1 MTGIPLLIT
10 FVIAIILMIFMISK
24 LNIHPF
30 LSILSISLVFGLI
43 AGIPL
48 VDQTL
53 EDGTVVK
60 GIASVIGEG
69 FSGAFTSIGIVIIL
83 GTIIGS
89 LLEQTGAAIKLAD
102 MVVNL
107 IGEKRPS
114 LAMLIMGSPYR
125 STGYFFN

>member
-107 IGEKRPS
+107 VGEKRPA

-125 STGYFFN
+125 SAGYF

>member
-107 IGEKRPS
+107 VGEKRPAP
-114 LAMLIMGSPYR
+114 AMLIMGSPYR
-125 STGYFFN
+125 SADYF

>member
-10 FVIAIILMIFMISK
+10 FVIAIVLMIFMISK

-60 GIASVIGEG
+60 GIASVIG
-69 FSGAFTSIGIVIIL
+69 
-83 GTIIGS
+83 
-89 LLEQTGAAIKLAD
+89 
-102 MVVNL
+102 
-107 IGEKRPS
+107 
-114 LAMLIMGSPYR
+114 
-125 STGYFFN
+125 